1 MTLLLLFKM
10 SLQNEMEWRTSLN
23 LLYLK
28 AERLMSLRST
38 NCVDA
43 LDSVALQIDFDFQ
56 KVADALKSGDPVD
69 QEAIDSLTKEK
80 TEFDTRPSEWF
91 KVRQSL
97 SEPDNF
103 RISAHNR
110 YSSTLVGAS
119 EAGSS
124 TLSRFS
130 SRH

>member
-1 MTLLLLFKM
+1 M

-43 LDSVALQIDFDFQ
+43 LDSVALKIDFDFQ
-56 KVADALKSGDPVD
+56 KFADALKSGDPVD

-80 TEFDTRPSEWF
+80 TEFDTRL
-91 KVRQSL
+91 R
-97 SEPDNF
+97 
-103 RISAHNR
+103 NR
-110 YSSTLVGAS
+110 LK
-119 EAGSS
+119 
-124 TLSRFS
+124 
-130 SRH
+130 